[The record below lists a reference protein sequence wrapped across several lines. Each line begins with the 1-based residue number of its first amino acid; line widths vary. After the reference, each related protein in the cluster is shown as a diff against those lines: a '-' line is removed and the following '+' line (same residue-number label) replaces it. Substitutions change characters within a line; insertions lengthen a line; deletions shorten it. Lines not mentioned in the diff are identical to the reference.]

1 METKI
6 AFPNRLRDTIS
17 LLKLKLA
24 QTEEDVSC
32 PAIYRLRAKLREL
45 MRGGQTADQQV
56 TKVVERSIETLVD
69 LSKSCEDLRLENERL
84 SAELAELRGALADL
98 EKKQLAEEYRAAD
111 LREESLKTVETAT
124 VPEYIDVSEL
134 LQKLQDCE
142 LVVSDLKDRLGE
154 KDNVID
160 ALRKEL
166 DAMIAEQ
173 DLLDQIAA
181 MKEELARKDDK
192 VS

>member
-17 LLKLKLA
+17 HLKLKLA

-84 SAELAELRGALADL
+84 SAELAELRRALADL
-98 EKKQLAEEYRAAD
+98 EKKQLAEEYRAAG
-111 LREESLKTVETAT
+111 LREESLKTVETTT

-142 LVVSDLKDRLGE
+142 LVVSDLKHRLGE